1 VLPITRDNRVLL
13 DLRTVPEEDE
23 SALLQAVLAVTK

>member
-1 VLPITRDNRVLL
+1 VLL

-23 SALLQAVLAVTK
+23 SALLQAVLAVSK